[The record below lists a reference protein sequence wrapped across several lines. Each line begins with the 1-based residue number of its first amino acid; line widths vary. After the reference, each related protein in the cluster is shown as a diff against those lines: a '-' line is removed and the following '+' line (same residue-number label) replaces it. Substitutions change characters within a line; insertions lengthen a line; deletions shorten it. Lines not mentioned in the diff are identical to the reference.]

1 MATICG
7 RFLQINVNFAENNH
21 RKRYCTM
28 YEFSLQNISDRLKT
42 MPMAAT
48 LVSLVVGILFSD
60 VVDVAAWVWA
70 LVALLAGGLAVA
82 MRGVRLPF
90 AMLAVCCFGAGLYA
104 VSRPAVPPYDEPR
117 RVVLR
122 VLSESVSRERSEVAS
137 AEVLGGEG
145 VERGVRLRIYSPKGV
160 CFSEGDRVEATL
172 RIRRFDRS
180 QGDYGRLMYHR
191 GYVGVAF
198 LNDKNIHS
206 FVPSEGGSL
215 HARSVERL
223 RGAMTS
229 GEARAVAMAMGVGER
244 SELTAETRT
253 AYSRSGAAH
262 LLAVSGLHVGI
273 LFLVVNLL
281 VWPLALLRHGNAI
294 GALVA
299 LAVLWVYVFVCGV
312 SPSAVRAA
320 VMFSVAQFCVAAVRG
335 YKSGNVLCA
344 TAFVMLV
351 VKPDLLFDLSFR
363 MSMLAVAGIIFW
375 GVPAMRAVSI
385 SSRPLRMVVD
395 TMIIG
400 TVAALWVAPLVSHAF
415 GVVSILGVV
424 LNPILA
430 LTAPVV
436 LLATLLTL
444 VLPLP
449 VATLT
454 ARVAE
459 WAAVAQ
465 NEVVA
470 RTAEWSGSAVE
481 YVAPEWALWAIYA
494 IYGVI
499 TLVLAGFR
507 RRKASLFQDIS

>member
-1 MATICG
+1 
-7 RFLQINVNFAENNH
+7 
-21 RKRYCTM
+21 M

-70 LVALLAGGLAVA
+70 LLTLLAGGLAVA

-90 AMLAVCCFGAGLYA
+90 AMLVVCCFGAGLYA
-104 VSRPAVPPYDEPR
+104 VSRSAVPPYDEPR

-122 VLSESVSRERSEVAS
+122 VLSESVAGERSEAAS
-137 AEVLGGEG
+137 AEVLVGEG
-145 VERGVRLRIYSPKGV
+145 VERGVRLRIYSPQGV
-160 CFSEGDRVEATL
+160 HFSEGDRVEATL

-215 HARSVERL
+215 HTRSVERL
-223 RGAMTS
+223 RRAMAS
-229 GEARAVAMAMGVGER
+229 GRARAVAMAMGVGER
-244 SELTAETRT
+244 SELAAETRT
-253 AYSRSGAAH
+253 AYSRSGASH

-273 LFLVVNLL
+273 LFLVINLL

-294 GALVA
+294 GAVVA
-299 LAVLWVYVFVCGV
+299 LAVLWLYVFVCGV

-320 VMFSVAQFCVAAVRG
+320 VMFSVAQFCIASVRG
-335 YKSGNVLCA
+335 YASGNVLCA

-400 TVAALWVAPLVSHAF
+400 SVAALWVAPLVSHAF

-444 VLPLP
+444 VLPMP

-470 RTAEWSGSAVE
+470 RTAEWSGSAVD
-481 YVAPEWALWAIYA
+481 YTASEWVLWAIYA
-494 IYGVI
+494 IYGAI

-507 RRKASLFQDIS
+507 RRKASLFQDI